1 MSSKAG
7 QKTWLQRRRR
17 VSEIIEVGT
26 SGDIPSRCYDVASTL
41 ILLIN
46 VAVTMLYTFDEME
59 LRYGELLLLV
69 EALSVAFFAVD
80 YCLRLWTAQFIRP
93 NLSEARAVFKYMVSF
108 TGLVDLLSFL
118 PYYLPIFFPA
128 GAAVFRMF
136 RVVRVFRLFQ
146 INAYYDSLNVI
157 TEVISSKRQQLLS
170 SVFII
175 TVLMMAS
182 SLCMYSLEH
191 EAQPEVFSNAF
202 SSPFWVWAW

>member
-1 MSSKAG
+1 MSSKKKARLAKDVNK
-7 QKTWLQRRRR
+7 QKSIWLHRRRR

-26 SGDIPSRCYDVASTL
+26 TDDIPSRCYDFASTL

-59 LRYGELLLLV
+59 LRYGETLLLL
-69 EALSVAFFAVD
+69 EALTVAFFAVD
-80 YCLRLWTAQFIRP
+80 YCLRVWTAQFIRP
-93 NLSEARAVFKYMVSF
+93 GLTEAQAVWKYIISL
-108 TGLVDLLSFL
+108 TGIIDLLSFL

-136 RVVRVFRLFQ
+136 RVVRIFRLFQ

-157 TEVISSKRQQLLS
+157 TEVIISKRQQLLS

-175 TVLMMAS
+175 MVLMASS

-191 EAQPEVFSNAF
+191 
-202 SSPFWVWAW
+202 